1 MDAPV
6 ILLVPHT
13 WHLEPKEW
21 TAITP
26 LPPPLAVTSSERRV
40 ISPRASFALIH
51 NEDSQRVQGSVEET
65 ALWLQQATTAQSVT
79 LILPP
84 SVEPS
89 RLLSSLPASSPLLY
103 VQWFLMT
110 LRQIIFS
117 SSVGS
122 PIFTIDDH
130 PASLLTWKSRSC
142 WCPPAVAS
150 YSLIQR
156 AGRFFSMPWILP
168 VEADS
173 LMYACASVSDAM
185 ARVAEYEVKMLKR
198 LSSGCQP
205 CVRTVLRSGGSV
217 ARE

>member
-40 ISPRASFALIH
+40 ISPRTSFALIH
-51 NEDSQRVQGSVEET
+51 EDSQRIQGSVEET

-89 RLLSSLPASSPLLY
+89 RLLSCLPASSPLLC
-103 VQWFLMT
+103 VQWFLIIH
-110 LRQIIFS
+110 RQIIFS

-122 PIFTIDDH
+122 PILVIDDH

-156 AGRFFSMPWILP
+156 TGRFFSMPWILP

-173 LMYACASVSDAM
+173 LVYACASVSDAM
-185 ARVAEYEVKMLKR
+185 ARVAEYEAKMLKK

>member
-40 ISPRASFALIH
+40 ISPRTSFALIH
-51 NEDSQRVQGSVEET
+51 EDSQRVQGSVEET

-89 RLLSSLPASSPLLY
+89 RLLSCLPASSPLLC
-103 VQWFLMT
+103 VQWFLIIMT
-110 LRQIIFS
+110 HLQQQLKQDQEDQTGLYNS
-117 SSVGS
+117 E
-122 PIFTIDDH
+122 
-130 PASLLTWKSRSC
+130 K
-142 WCPPAVAS
+142 
-150 YSLIQR
+150 
-156 AGRFFSMPWILP
+156 
-168 VEADS
+168 
-173 LMYACASVSDAM
+173 
-185 ARVAEYEVKMLKR
+185 KR
-198 LSSGCQP
+198 LVERLAEQQ
-205 CVRTVLRSGGSV
+205 VAAAGGV
-217 ARE
+217 KV

>member
-40 ISPRASFALIH
+40 ISPRTSFALIH
-51 NEDSQRVQGSVEET
+51 EDSQRVQGSVEET

-89 RLLSSLPASSPLLY
+89 RLLSCLPASSPLLC
-103 VQWFLMT
+103 VQWFLIIH
-110 LRQIIFS
+110 RQIIFS

-122 PIFTIDDH
+122 PILTIDDH

-156 AGRFFSMPWILP
+156 ASRFFSMPWILP

-173 LMYACASVSDAM
+173 LVYACASVSDAM
-185 ARVAEYEVKMLKR
+185 ARVAEYEAKMLKK